1 MTYRELMEHE
11 ELVQETI
18 EAFKSLGY
26 EPLLVPRGTLRHL
39 RGCLWCIDFEN
50 FENIDSLGISIQ
62 RDPKNLP
69 SKYLFRYEYAL
80 RGNIKD
86 IPGDRRIAYTELSWK
101 GFIKKRIESIRWV
114 IPKET
119 DEPSHF
125 KLYGRPPKLGEVW
138 DEGPHNVLVRSLNE
152 DTVLLDSIKEF
163 GQRFDVLPIL
173 NIYSDEWSESIRL
186 SISTLV
192 EEKKAPLFFSSLYIE
207 IVQSVFGQI
216 RVVRRQFGG
225 LTF

>member
-1 MTYRELMEHE
+1 MENE
-11 ELVQETI
+11 ELVQETV
-18 EAFKSLGY
+18 EVFKSLGY
-26 EPLLVPRGTLRHL
+26 EPYLVPRGTLRHL

-62 RDPKNLP
+62 RDPKNLQ

-86 IPGDRRIAYTELSWK
+86 IPENRRIAYTELSWK
-101 GFIKKRIESIRWV
+101 GFIKKKLDSIRWV

-119 DEPSHF
+119 DEVSHL
-125 KLYGRPPKLGEVW
+125 KLFGSPPKLGEVW
-138 DEGPHNVLVRSLNE
+138 EEGPHNVLVRFLNE
-152 DTVLLDSIKEF
+152 DNALMDNVKEF
-163 GQRFDVLPIL
+163 GQRFDVLPIF
-173 NIYSDEWSESIRL
+173 NIYSDNWGESIRL

-192 EEKKAPLFFSSLYIE
+192 EEKKALLFVSPLYIE
-207 IVQSVFGQI
+207 IAQSVLGHI
-216 RVVRRQFGG
+216 RLVRRQFGG